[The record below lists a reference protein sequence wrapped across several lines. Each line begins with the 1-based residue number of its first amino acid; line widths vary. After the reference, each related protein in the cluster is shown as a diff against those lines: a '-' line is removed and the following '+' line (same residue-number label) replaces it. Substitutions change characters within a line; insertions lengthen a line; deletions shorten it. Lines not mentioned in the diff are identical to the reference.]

1 MLFFVLP
8 VFMDCLKFTPLK
20 KARRMIKIA
29 EILLSGMLLFISAI
43 GVLGIYALSNE
54 SGSWRIVVSDFVT
67 ELPSGI
73 IGVEWIWGLLVLIVL
88 VTAVDWFCNDSK
100 FERVMED

>member
-1 MLFFVLP
+1 
-8 VFMDCLKFTPLK
+8 MDCLKFTPLK

-73 IGVEWIWGLLVLIVL
+73 DIEWIWRLLVLIVL
-88 VTAVDWFCNDSK
+88 VTAVIGF
-100 FERVMED
+100 VMIQSSGT